1 MQGVAKVL
9 VAQHD
14 VYKGFLAGETRS
26 YLLTEQTV
34 LGFVAD
40 DKKNHC
46 KLVFLFSE
54 ELTPLVLETQKQFK
68 YTHICAGA
76 SAFGKVSKSKCI
88 K

>member
-40 DKKNHC
+40 DKK
-46 KLVFLFSE
+46 
-54 ELTPLVLETQKQFK
+54 
-68 YTHICAGA
+68 
-76 SAFGKVSKSKCI
+76 
-88 K
+88 